1 MNGQKSL
8 AALIAGGLISVG
20 LLGAGYFVSTT
31 LYKAKFASNTVTV
44 RGFAER
50 DAKADLGLWQ
60 ISFSQTGDVLADVSR
75 SASATEKLVTDTMLK
90 KGLQKEEIN
99 GGKFAV
105 TDLLADQ
112 YRTTPVTTGRYIIK
126 DTITVRSINVSTI
139 EAASAGLNDLISSG
153 VVLSGNAI
161 DYQFTKLND
170 IKAAM
175 LRDATQNART
185 AAEQF
190 ASDAGSKVGAIQS
203 ASQGYFSVNSRDT
216 PSDNNGNGE
225 GTNVERASSIDKK
238 VRVVVTLTYYLDR

>member
-1 MNGQKSL
+1 MNGQKPF
-8 AALIAGGLISVG
+8 AALIAGSLVALG

-44 RGFAER
+44 RGFSER

-75 SASATEKLVTDTMLK
+75 SAAATEKLVTDTMVK
-90 KGLQKEEIN
+90 KGIKLEEIS
-99 GGKFAV
+99 GGKYAV

-112 YRTTPVTTGRYIIK
+112 YRTTPVTNGRYIIK
-126 DTITVRSINVSTI
+126 DTITVRSTQVSTI
-139 EAASAGLNDLISSG
+139 ETASAGLNDLVSSG
-153 VVLSGNAI
+153 VVLSSNVI

-175 LRDATQNART
+175 LRDATQNARM

-190 ASDAGSKVGAIQS
+190 ANDAGSSVGAIQS

-216 PSDNNGNGE
+216 PSDNGGNGE
-225 GTNVERASSIDKK
+225 GTNVERSSTIDKK